1 MIHQL
6 LTHVD
11 PRRSLRAQIG
21 LASGVLT
28 ILLALTAELWQ
39 PYGVW
44 ASLGLGLLFAG
55 VGWLAAGRITQPLA
69 LMTQRAND
77 LSRAAGSPPLPIYA
91 GQDEVAQLSQ
101 SLAQMVAG
109 LTEAKVELEG
119 RMLAHTDQ
127 LAVLY
132 DVLAVASDMEMATA
146 SSVGSLNM
154 VLSHSLQRVLT
165 AVSAQAGTIHLLNKN
180 GEQFD
185 LLATH
190 SIPRP
195 NSSFLDHLPTDDS
208 LLHGILTAAKPTLI
222 TNLPAD
228 TRSCHL
234 ASAMGHGMFLGIP
247 MQQGGQAIGVLGIIG
262 DDLSTISDEE
272 IGLLKSLA
280 DQLVLVVENHR
291 LRQQAQRLAIMEERN
306 RLARELHDSVTQSL
320 YSLTLFAGAAQ
331 RLMQTGRI
339 QEVGGYITEMS
350 DAAQQALKE
359 MRLLVHKLRP
369 PLLQQ
374 LGLAR
379 ALQNRLSAVEVRA
392 GIKTHLTV
400 ERELH
405 LLPELEE
412 VVYHVAQESLNNAL
426 KHARAT
432 EVWVEIFLQP
442 DGGVRLEVR
451 DDGRGFDWE
460 TAVAGGGLG
469 LTSMQERVEAV
480 GGSINYHSGAD
491 QGTTVTVC
499 LPPKDNR

>member
-6 LTHVD
+6 LTYLD

-21 LASGVLT
+21 LVSGGLT
-28 ILLALTAELWQ
+28 ILLVLLITLTAEFWQ
-39 PYGVW
+39 QYVVW
-44 ASLGLGLLFAG
+44 VSLGLGLLFVVA
-55 VGWLAAGRITQPLA
+55 GWLAAGRIAKPLMLIA
-69 LMTQRAND
+69 QRANAIGHGAEPI
-77 LSRAAGSPPLPIYA
+77 SLPVYA

-101 SLAQMVAG
+101 SLAQLVAD
-109 LTEAKVELEG
+109 LTEAKAELEG
-119 RMLAHTDQ
+119 RVLAHTDQ
-127 LAVLY
+127 LTVLY
-132 DVLAVASDMEMATA
+132 DVLAVASDM
-146 SSVGSLNM
+146 GSLNM
-154 VLSHSLQRVLT
+154 VLTHSLERVLT
-165 AVSAQAGTIHLLNKN
+165 AVSAHAGTIHLLNKN

-190 SIPRP
+190 NIPGR
-195 NSSFLDHLPTDDS
+195 NSSFLDQLPTDDP
-208 LLHGILTAAKPTLI
+208 LLHGIVAAAKPTLI

-228 TRSCHL
+228 SRSGHL
-234 ASAMGHGMFLGIP
+234 ANAIGHCMFLGIP

-262 DDLSTISDEE
+262 DDLSAISGEE
-272 IGLLKSLA
+272 MGLLNSLA

-291 LRQQAQRLAIMEERN
+291 LRQQAQRLAVMEERN

-320 YSLTLFAGAAQ
+320 YSLTLFAGVAQ
-331 RLMQTGRI
+331 RLMQTGRT

-374 LGLAR
+374 MGLVR

-400 ERELH
+400 ARELH
-405 LLPELEE
+405 LRPELEE
-412 VVYHVAQESLNNAL
+412 VVYQVTQESLNNAL

-432 EVWVEIFLQP
+432 EVWVEIALP
-442 DGGVRLEVR
+442 PEGGVRLEVR

-460 TAVAGGGLG
+460 TAVSAGGLG
-469 LTSMQERVEAV
+469 LTSMQERVAAV
-480 GGSINYHSGAD
+480 GGSINYHSGVG
-491 QGTTVTVC
+491 QGTIVTVC